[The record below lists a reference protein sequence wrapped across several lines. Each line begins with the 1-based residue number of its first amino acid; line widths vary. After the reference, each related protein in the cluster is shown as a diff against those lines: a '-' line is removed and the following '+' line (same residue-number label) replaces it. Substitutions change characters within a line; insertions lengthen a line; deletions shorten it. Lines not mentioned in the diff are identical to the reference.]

1 MKITTQD
8 IVATSGRLLIGLLFL
23 LSGISKAGDPSGT
36 IGYIASQGV
45 PLPELAYAAALMAE
59 LGLIALF
66 VVGYKTRWTGIVLAA
81 FTLAMALVF
90 HSQLSDPG
98 EFIQF
103 FKNVSIVGG
112 MLQVVAFGPGALSLD
127 GWIAAKRSPQPG

>member
-8 IVATSGRLLIGLLFL
+8 TIATAGRLLIGLLFL
-23 LSGISKAGDPSGT
+23 LSGIHKASDPSGT

-45 PLPELAYAAALMAE
+45 LFPELAYAAALLVE

-66 VVGYKTRWTGIVLAA
+66 VVGYKTRWTSLLLAA
-81 FTLAMALVF
+81 FTLATALVF
-90 HSQLSDPG
+90 HRQLGDQG

-103 FKNVSIVGG
+103 FKNLSIVGG
-112 MLQVVAFGPGALSLD
+112 MLQVQVFGAGALSID
-127 GWIAAKRSPQPG
+127 GWIAAKRAQRAA